1 MFLMLV
7 ETLLLPKADFSSG
20 QVSQIYEVILS
31 LLANDNCFEGNSEL
45 LEDVSKSHQ
54 SKKYYLDESRV
65 IGAGR
70 ALVCLQIFP
79 RDFRRGLDQIEQVHP
94 NHAD

>member
-45 LEDVSKSHQ
+45 LEDDSKSHQ

-65 IGAGR
+65 IGAR
-70 ALVCLQIFP
+70 TRLPSNLPPEFP
-79 RDFRRGLDQIEQVHP
+79 SRSGS
-94 NHAD
+94 N